1 MIVDARAQHPAL
13 RHIRAPNFDSLMR
26 WNREEAPTEEI
37 PVAKTIRAM
46 DEAGIAK
53 ALISAWVAP
62 CNVAIS
68 NDEGATTTKALP
80 PGERC

>member
-1 MIVDARAQHPAL
+1 MIVDSRAQHSAL
-13 RHIRAPNFDSLMR
+13 RLIRDPIFDSLMR
-26 WNREEAPTEEI
+26 WNREEAPTKEI
-37 PVAKTIRAM
+37 PVATTILTT

-62 CNVAIS
+62 CDVSIS